1 MEEETHDKIMTQVTK
16 IFANENLK
24 IGEAI
29 SVWWSL
35 GMFLFSHADK
45 EHNTKAKV
53 YEAMNKYI
61 ATVQK
66 EESEKEQ

>member
-1 MEEETHDKIMTQVTK
+1 MEEKTHDKIMTEITK
-16 IFANENLK
+16 MFADENLK

-53 YEAMNKYI
+53 HAAMNQYI
-61 ATVQK
+61 STVQ
-66 EESEKEQ
+66 EGESEEK